1 MKLKD
6 RDGHIV
12 ETSNEFVINQLLK
25 YGAVEVKETTKPK
38 ETTKGAR

>member
-25 YGAVEVKETTKPK
+25 YGAVEVKPSAKPK
-38 ETTKGAR
+38 ETRKEV

>member
-12 ETSNEFVINQLLK
+12 ETSNEFVIAQLLK
-25 YGAVEVKETTKPK
+25 YGAVEVKETTKAKEKPK
-38 ETTKGAR
+38 EV